1 MDTPLAHAFIET
13 FANPQIESIL
23 DTGITPGKNQRYLI
37 LTLINAERICYI
49 MESMI
54 FVCLQYLI
62 KFKNIKVIK
71 FSSLDEG

>member
-1 MDTPLAHAFIET
+1 
-13 FANPQIESIL
+13 
-23 DTGITPGKNQRYLI
+23 
-37 LTLINAERICYI
+37 

-71 FSSLDEG
+71 FSSLDEGW